1 MMNLNLF
8 LVTEGTHTAG
18 PNMKEV
24 VDTLKQYGAYNVA
37 NMDGGT
43 SVQMVIKN
51 KLVNTPKNVYG
62 KVISKGRSVVT
73 GWGLVL

>member
-1 MMNLNLF
+1 
-8 LVTEGTHTAG
+8 
-18 PNMKEV
+18 MKEV
-24 VDTLKQYGAYNVA
+24 VDTLKKYGAYNAA

-62 KVISKGRSVVT
+62 KTLTSGRSVVT